1 MKSYFFLLILLFVHP
16 LFAQESYEAEI
27 KRVDSLFTPWAK
39 TNSPGAALGIFKDGK
54 LIYTQGYGMS
64 NLEYDI
70 PIKANSVFH
79 VASISKQFTN
89 FAVLLLEEEGK
100 LSIENDIRTYMP
112 EIPDFGKTITIRQLM
127 HHTSGYRDQWQLL
140 AIAGWRLDDVITKEQ
155 IMRLI
160 EGQRELNFEP
170 GSEYRYSNSGYSIL
184 ARLVEKVSGKSF
196 RQFAKERIF
205 KPLGMKDT
213 HVHDDHERIVPNR
226 AYSYRP
232 DGLLYKKSVLSYA
245 NDGATSLFTTVE
257 DMGKWINNMLSPT
270 LGESFIQKM
279 RTKGK
284 LNNGDEINY
293 GLGQSVNEYKG
304 LSWAGH
310 GGADAGFRST
320 VRWYPDHD
328 FGVVVLSNLGSF
340 NPSLKADQISD
351 IFLSKH
357 FVEEEKEDEKPVEAV
372 PISAKELETYEG
384 RYVLTQYGINFK
396 VKLEEE
402 KLYALL
408 EWSGEKFHMIHL
420 GDHSFLAEEDPGLR
434 FMFRLKKGEVEKI
447 DMLDGKTEFDAIP
460 FIQYEVSEDK
470 LSIYEGNFYSKELDT
485 FYKIRYTE
493 EGLIASHHRHGN
505 IKLSQNGP
513 HTFSGSAWWM
523 GKIEFVF
530 DKKDQLQAFLVGGGR
545 VDNLR
550 FEKVG
555 D

>member
-1 MKSYFFLLILLFVHP
+1 MKPYFFLLILFIIHP
-16 LFAQESYEAEI
+16 LYAQESFEEEL
-27 KRVDSLFTPWAK
+27 KSVDSLFTPWAK
-39 TNSPGAALGIFKDGK
+39 PNSPGAALGIYKDGK

-70 PIKANSVFH
+70 PIKPNSIFH

-100 LSIENDIRTYMP
+100 LSIEDDIRKHMP

-140 AIAGWRLDDVITKEQ
+140 ALAGWRLDDVITKEQ

-170 GSEYRYSNSGYSIL
+170 GSQYRYSNSGYSIL
-184 ARLVEKVSGKSF
+184 ARLVEKISGKSF
-196 RQFAKERIF
+196 RQFAKDRIF

-213 HVHDDHERIVPNR
+213 HVHDDHERIVPRR

-232 DGLLYKKSVLSYA
+232 DGLFYKKSVLSYS

-257 DMGKWINNMLSPT
+257 DMGKWMNNMLKPT
-270 LGESFIQKM
+270 LGKSFIVKM
-279 RTKGK
+279 RTKGI

-320 VRWYPDHD
+320 VRWYPEHD
-328 FGVVVLSNLGSF
+328 FGLVVLSNLASF
-340 NPSLKADQISD
+340 NPSLKANQISD
-351 IFLSKH
+351 IFLGEH
-357 FVEEEKEDEKPVEAV
+357 FVKEEKKEEKPIEAV
-372 PISAKELETYEG
+372 PISSKELEKYQG
-384 RYVLTQYGINFK
+384 RFVLTQYGINFT
-396 VKLEEE
+396 VKAEED
-402 KLYALL
+402 KLFALL
-408 EWSGEKFHMIHL
+408 EWSGEKFHLIHL
-420 GDHSFLAEEDPGLR
+420 GDDSFLAEEDPGLR
-434 FMFRLKKGEVEKI
+434 LMYKLKKGEIEKI
-447 DMLDGKTEFDAIP
+447 DMLDGKTELDAIP
-460 FIQYEVSEDK
+460 YINYEVSEAK
-470 LSIYEGNFYSKELDT
+470 LGIYEGNFYSSELDT

-505 IKLSQNGP
+505 IKLTQNGP
-513 HTFSGSAWWM
+513 HTFSSSAWWM

-530 DKKDQLQAFLVGGGR
+530 GKKNELLSFLVGGGR